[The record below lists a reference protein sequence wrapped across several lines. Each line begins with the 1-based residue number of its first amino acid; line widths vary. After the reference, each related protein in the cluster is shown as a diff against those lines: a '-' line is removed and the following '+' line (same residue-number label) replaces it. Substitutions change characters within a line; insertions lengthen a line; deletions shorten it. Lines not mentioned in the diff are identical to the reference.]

1 MKLRFHTEVEKL
13 ITNLGTLATNYI
25 TIQSSLEKCFPIGLN
40 GTRFESQ
47 PKKVDLMCNTGNSF
61 ASHDLI
67 FQSRN
72 AIHLEL
78 TESKYQLKLQI
89 LYLSKLLSI
98 MLNKLK
104 KMQK

>member
-1 MKLRFHTEVEKL
+1 MKLRFHTEVEKM
-13 ITNLGTLATNYI
+13 IINLGTLATNYI
-25 TIQSSLEKCFPIGLN
+25 TIQSSPEKCFPIGLN

-78 TESKYQLKLQI
+78 RESKYRLKLQI
-89 LYLSKLLSI
+89 LYLPILLSF
-98 MLNKLK
+98 MLNKLQ

>member
-13 ITNLGTLATNYI
+13 ITKLGTLATNYI

-61 ASHDLI
+61 ASRDLI
-67 FQSRN
+67 L
-72 AIHLEL
+72 HLEL